1 MYAIRLR
8 SAARLLLMV
17 IGIILISP
25 VLSQGI
31 TDQDR
36 LLVINNLSETL
47 TLVDRAAGSVATNVL
62 TLGLVPNRIR
72 TAPSV
77 LLIVNSISDDLWV
90 IDPGALDTLR
100 TVKFPDGDNPWDVVA
115 VNDTLCAVSLLLA
128 NDVALV
134 NYATG
139 KILGRVQ
146 VGTSPEGLIVAA
158 GKIWVANSGFDF
170 GSYTFGP
177 GTVSAVNPVTRTV
190 VATIPVGTNPQALAP
205 SSDGLVHVVCT
216 GNYADRTGIVYVLS
230 PQTQAVVDSLPLG
243 GAPGDLAI
251 AEDGIAY
258 LAAGGWTDFGQ
269 IFRYNSLTH
278 AVLNNVTNP
287 WRSARG
293 VTAVL
298 PRLEGGVYA
307 FCFDADSVIEHRAD
321 GTIARGWQVGD
332 GPQSAVSITNRNPG
346 DLNEDGSL
354 DVFDLIAVIEVA
366 FSGAPPPER
375 PNSADVNADCVVDVF
390 DIIAIIGAAFSGAD
404 DLYWGCAQ

>member
-1 MYAIRLR
+1 MLGIRLSHAVCPPLLALVFLLSR
-8 SAARLLLMV
+8 PVLSHGVVDSDRLLL
-17 IGIILISP
+17 
-25 VLSQGI
+25 
-31 TDQDR
+31 
-36 LLVINNLSETL
+36 INNLSETL
-47 TLVDRAAGSVATNVL
+47 TLIDRAGNSVVINAL
-62 TLGLVPNRIR
+62 TLGLVPNRVR
-72 TAPSV
+72 LARSTP
-77 LLIVNSISDDLWV
+77 LLVNSISDDLWM
-90 IDPGALDTLR
+90 INSGTLDILR

-115 VNDTLCAVSLLLA
+115 VNDTLCAVSMLLA

-177 GTVSAVNPVTRTV
+177 GTVSVVNPVTRTV
-190 VATIPVGTNPQALAP
+190 VATIPVGANPQALAFAP
-205 SSDGLVHVVCT
+205 DGLIHVVCT
-216 GNYADRTGIVYVLS
+216 GKYAARTGIVYVLS
-230 PQTQAVVDSLPLG
+230 PQTQVVVDSIPLG
-243 GAPGDLAI
+243 GAPGDLVI
-251 AEDGIAY
+251 GQDGIAY
-258 LAAGGWTDFGQ
+258 LAAGGWTGFGQ

-298 PRLEGGVYA
+298 PRLEGGIYA
-307 FCFDADSVIEHRAD
+307 LCFEADSVIEHRAD

-346 DLNEDGSL
+346 DLNEDGGI
-354 DVFDLIAVIEVA
+354 DVFDVIAVIDVA
-366 FSGAPPPER
+366 FSGAPPPPR

-390 DIIAIIGAAFSGAD
+390 DVIAIIGVAFSGGGG
-404 DLYWGCAQ
+404 LYWGCVQ

>member
-1 MYAIRLR
+1 
-8 SAARLLLMV
+8 
-17 IGIILISP
+17 
-25 VLSQGI
+25 
-31 TDQDR
+31 
-36 LLVINNLSETL
+36 
-47 TLVDRAAGSVATNVL
+47 
-62 TLGLVPNRIR
+62 
-72 TAPSV
+72 
-77 LLIVNSISDDLWV
+77 
-90 IDPGALDTLR
+90 
-100 TVKFPDGDNPWDVVA
+100 

-170 GSYTFGP
+170 GSYAFGP
-177 GTVSAVNPVTRTV
+177 GTVSVVNPVTRTV

-243 GAPGDLAI
+243 GAPGDLVI
-251 AEDGIAY
+251 GQDGIAY

-278 AVLNNVTNP
+278 AVLNNLANP

-298 PRLEGGVYA
+298 PRLEGGIYA
-307 FCFDADSVIEHRAD
+307 LCFEADSVIEHRAD
-321 GTIARGWQVGD
+321 GAIARGWQVGD
-332 GPQSAVSITNRNPG
+332 GPQSAVSITNPNPG

-354 DVFDLIAVIEVA
+354 DVFDV
-366 FSGAPPPER
+366 
-375 PNSADVNADCVVDVF
+375 
-390 DIIAIIGAAFSGAD
+390 IAIIGAAFSGAD
-404 DLYWGCAQ
+404 DLYWGCVQ